1 MLNKVA
7 MNCLGRNLVH
17 ASDLIHGPT
26 FVTLALYTKSK
37 EVIEG
42 YLCISVK
49 NGLMQV
55 AALVL

>member
-1 MLNKVA
+1 MLLTDTCSCICDAGVQ
-7 MNCLGRNLVH
+7 
-17 ASDLIHGPT
+17 P
-26 FVTLALYTKSK
+26 K